1 MVQAQSI
8 AVIAVAHAMGNALL
22 LRSTLFPLLEE
33 DSLAMAHLD
42 PSIIIET
49 PFPLE
54 QLCTFVALSL
64 VWNLLIAIACKMIIT
79 PKKLQ
84 TQTDGHQSGKVHV
97 ILMIGISTILIH
109 FVIILCGIH
118 PTMSPFHTIV
128 SAFYLAFN
136 MLLPVLL
143 FVPMNF
149 TSQHQYTHHHDS
161 FMGEVL
167 FKFKGICSYIFGP
180 TLTMEQ
186 PTKGHIVQTQRKDQH
201 KIQYVQQYSV
211 LGTISGM
218 GACSILRI
226 LDHGMQIQR
235 YPIPIIVGATLGSC
249 GGVLIGAAITTVLS
263 SS

>member
-1 MVQAQSI
+1 
-8 AVIAVAHAMGNALL
+8 
-22 LRSTLFPLLEE
+22 
-33 DSLAMAHLD
+33 
-42 PSIIIET
+42 
-49 PFPLE
+49 
-54 QLCTFVALSL
+54 
-64 VWNLLIAIACKMIIT
+64 MIIN

-109 FVIILCGIH
+109 FVIILCGIN
-118 PTMSPFHTIV
+118 PTMSPFHTLA

-136 MLLPVLL
+136 MLLPVLR
-143 FVPMNF
+143 FAPINF
-149 TSQHQYTHHHDS
+149 TSQHLYTHHLDS

-167 FKFKGICSYIFGP
+167 FKLKDICSYTFGP

-201 KIQYVQQYSV
+201 KKQSVHQYSV
-211 LGTISGM
+211 LGTIIGM
-218 GACSILRI
+218 GAFSILRI

-235 YPIPIIVGATLGSC
+235 YPIPIIVGATWGNC
-249 GGVLIGAAITTVLS
+249 GGVLISTAITTVFS